1 MADDDIPIEDV
12 TEDDSETVT
21 IWAPEPSNGT
31 DGVVSLSVDKWIDS
45 VSFETT
51 EDVPIPDRLV
61 DQVIGQEAGSVVI
74 RKAAEQR
81 RHMLMIGDPGTGKSM
96 LARSMTDLLPKDALE
111 DVLVYPN
118 EDLSLIHI

>member
-21 IWAPEPSNGT
+21 IWAPEPSNGA

-51 EDVPIPDRLV
+51 EDVPIPD
-61 DQVIGQEAGSVVI
+61 
-74 RKAAEQR
+74 
-81 RHMLMIGDPGTGKSM
+81 
-96 LARSMTDLLPKDALE
+96 
-111 DVLVYPN
+111 
-118 EDLSLIHI
+118 LSLIHI